1 MTPINQTLTQTLAL
15 YRETTYDF
23 TVVASTDS
31 YKATDSSYIRISEPL
46 EVAFTPR
53 QESTVQLDMIE
64 QLLIK
69 REDAIAAHDILV
81 EDIDTRINELRALP
95 ASQAAA

>member
-1 MTPINQTLTQTLAL
+1 
-15 YRETTYDF
+15 
-23 TVVASTDS
+23 
-31 YKATDSSYIRISEPL
+31 L

-69 REDAIAAHDILV
+69 RKDSIAAHDILV

>member
-1 MTPINQTLTQTLAL
+1 MDPITRTLAL
-15 YRETTYDF
+15 YRETTYDY

-31 YKATDSSYIRISEPL
+31 YKETDDAFVRISDPL

-53 QESTVQLDMIE
+53 QEDAVQLDMIE

-69 REDAIAAHDILV
+69 REDSIAAHDILL
-81 EDIDTRINELRALP
+81 EDIDERINELRALP
-95 ASQAAA
+95 APQAAA

>member
-1 MTPINQTLTQTLAL
+1 MDPITRTLAL
-15 YRETTYDF
+15 YRETTYDY

-31 YKATDSSYIRISEPL
+31 YKETDDAYVRISDPL

-53 QESTVQLDMIE
+53 QEDAVQLDMIE

-69 REDAIAAHDILV
+69 REDSITAHDTLL
-81 EDIDTRINELRALP
+81 EDIDQRINELRALP
-95 ASQAAA
+95 APQEAA